1 MAKRFLSKIGSRFAI
16 LAVGPWLAALP
27 LSLGVVVA
35 CSSPDDLPNG
45 DGANDGSASG
55 GTGSGGTGSGA
66 APSAGGGLGL
76 AGSSSACEPASDS
89 CDLATGL
96 QHGCERRFAL
106 GINYA
111 WREFAT
117 DFGGLTAWSLDG
129 VAANSA
135 AYATDLAD
143 MKAHGVTAVRWWI
156 FPDFRGDGVAFD
168 GSGDPSG
175 LGGTATADILEALA
189 LADQNDLNLVF
200 TIFSFD
206 AFRPDADLDDS
217 AVTVLARSIA
227 PMVSD
232 AGRRAKLIDNV
243 VRPLAR
249 AVAGSPHADRL
260 LGWDVVNEPEW
271 AVEAST
277 PGAPSGGAF
286 TPNAELTAVSL
297 SNMKALISEATDA
310 LHAELPG
317 TLVSVG
323 WAAAK
328 WQWAFADSNT
338 LDFHQPHIYG
348 WVDAKWPYTKTPAEL
363 GYGDKPTVMGEY
375 YLMATP
381 FSDAGD
387 NASYQDINESW
398 FENGYAGA
406 WSWQYTENKAN
417 LSLLQSFA
425 NGKGCQVS
433 Y

>member
-1 MAKRFLSKIGSRFAI
+1 
-16 LAVGPWLAALP
+16 
-27 LSLGVVVA
+27 
-35 CSSPDDLPNG
+35 
-45 DGANDGSASG
+45 
-55 GTGSGGTGSGA
+55 
-66 APSAGGGLGL
+66 
-76 AGSSSACEPASDS
+76 
-89 CDLATGL
+89 
-96 QHGCERRFAL
+96 
-106 GINYA
+106 
-111 WREFAT
+111 
-117 DFGGLTAWSLDG
+117 
-129 VAANSA
+129 
-135 AYATDLAD
+135 
-143 MKAHGVTAVRWWI
+143 
-156 FPDFRGDGVAFD
+156 
-168 GSGDPSG
+168 
-175 LGGTATADILEALA
+175 
-189 LADQNDLNLVF
+189 
-200 TIFSFD
+200 
-206 AFRPDADLDDS
+206 
-217 AVTVLARSIA
+217 
-227 PMVSD
+227 MVSD
-232 AGRRAKLIDNV
+232 ATRRAKLIANV

-249 AVAGSPHADRL
+249 AVADSPHADRL

-286 TPNAELTAVSL
+286 TPNGELVTVSL
-297 SNMKALISEATDA
+297 ADMKALISESTAA
-310 LHAELPG
+310 LHDELPG

-328 WQWAFADSNT
+328 WQWAFADLTS

-348 WVDAKWPYTKTPAEL
+348 WVDAYWPYTKTPAEL

-381 FSDAGD
+381 FSDGGD